1 MIVSEIYNG
10 SGLGNQL
17 WNIVA
22 PRCIAENRGFR
33 WGVRRDTTNSG
44 RGRSDVPSVGLKT
57 FKGCQFLL
65 NIDWGDEVTG
75 GLTHQEGQEPS
86 ELPDGIQYYARERVD
101 EYPTDLHALPNE
113 DAMFYDDLLFNTVPD
128 NTKIDGTFQRLRY
141 INDRRSEIT
150 EWLKPTIPWSLRQEY
165 VDPII
170 GGNVNDPTEEV
181 CVIQFRGGE
190 YLITSAFCPEEYYAE
205 AKKRMIEINP
215 NMKFVCI
222 TDDFD
227 NACRYVDAPVIGSYM
242 AGPGEADPYA
252 HLQGSG
258 FYVYKSGPIG
268 IDYTLLNQ
276 CKYAIITSSTFA
288 FWPAWTNTNAKTII
302 APKYWNDYKRS
313 DGYWRGDDNIVDD
326 WMYLDPKDHKLMSG
340 VDCKEEYREYRKK
353 HSFYDDKPEVV

>member
-44 RGRSDVPSVGLKT
+44 QGRSDVPSVGLKT

-141 INDRRSEIT
+141 IKDRRSEII
-150 EWLKPTIPWSLRQEY
+150 EWLKPSLPWTYKRDY
-165 VDPII
+165 VNPVFEDP
-170 GGNVNDPTEEV
+170 NFCAV
-181 CVIQFRGGE
+181 QFRGGE
-190 YLITSAFCPEEYYAE
+190 YLITSAFCPAEYYKQARE
-205 AKKRMIEINP
+205 RMIEINP
-215 NMKFVCI
+215 HVRFGVI
-222 TDDFD
+222 TDDPHKANEFIPW
-227 NACRYVDAPVIGSYM
+227 APVVGSLH
-242 AGPGEADPYA
+242 ADPLNHPDPLA

-268 IDYTLLNQ
+268 IDYTILNQ

-288 FWPAWTNTNAKTII
+288 FWPAWTNTNAETII

-313 DGYWRGDDNIVDD
+313 DGYWRGDDNIVED
-326 WMYLDPKDHKLMSG
+326 WMYLDPKDGQLMSG
-340 VDCKEEYREYRKK
+340 VDCKEEYKEYRKK